1 MAKRHRHDPSLSSP
15 ISEVNA
21 PTVFSHTRGTDSG
34 TDSSTTTSK
43 KYNKLDP
50 KLSSKRPT
58 TPPVIS
64 CNFLPNCNQR
74 PFSSYAEFES
84 HYHQQHSN
92 RCHECHRNFPS
103 ERYLTIHIAEN
114 HDVFNELK
122 KEKGEKTFQCFVEGC
137 DRLCSTPQK
146 RRLHVIDKH
155 GFPKD
160 FYFRVVDY
168 GIDNCN
174 SLLRNPRRYSKST
187 QGEGGTSSGTSVP
200 SSPES
205 TRTVG
210 RSENPNRAGGLV
222 ESKEVE
228 MKDPEKPGRVEKSDS
243 LLFTKIPRLAREG
256 GKEVKAIDTDK
267 DMQDITDMMATVKL
281 VPRQVRFGR
290 GGKVGFGSRR

>member
-1 MAKRHRHDPSLSSP
+1 R
-15 ISEVNA
+15 
-21 PTVFSHTRGTDSG
+21 
-34 TDSSTTTSK
+34 
-43 KYNKLDP
+43 KYNRLDP
-50 KLSSKRPT
+50 KLSANRLT
-58 TPPVIS
+58 NPPVIS
-64 CNFLPNCNQR
+64 CNFLPHCNQR

-160 FYFRVVDY
+160 FYFRIVDQ

-174 SLLRNPRRYSKST
+174 SLLRTPRRNSKST
-187 QGEGGTSSGTSVP
+187 QGQNGIPSNTSMP

-205 TRTVG
+205 LRIE
-210 RSENPNRAGGLV
+210 RRNENPSRTGGLV
-222 ESKEVE
+222 EGKEVGIT
-228 MKDPEKPGRVEKSDS
+228 DPEKSQRVEKSDS
-243 LLFTKIPRLAREG
+243 FPFKKIPRVSGNDRLAREG
-256 GKEVKAIDTDK
+256 GKEVKLIDTDK
-267 DMQDITDMMATVKL
+267 DMQDVTDMMATVKL

-290 GGKVGFGSRR
+290 RGGGMVGFSSRR

>member
-15 ISEVNA
+15 ISDVNA
-21 PTVFSHTRGTDSG
+21 PTIFSHTRDS
-34 TDSSTTTSK
+34 DSDSAASSTATSK

-50 KLSSKRPT
+50 TLSSKRPT

-64 CNFLPNCNQR
+64 CNLLPHCNRR
-74 PFSSYAEFES
+74 PFTSYAEFES
-84 HYHQQHSN
+84 HYHQQHTN

-155 GFPKD
+155 GFPKN
-160 FYFRVVDY
+160 FYFRIVDY

-174 SLLRNPRRYSKST
+174 SLLRNPRRYSKGTHGKS
-187 QGEGGTSSGTSVP
+187 GTSSDTSML

-205 TRTVG
+205 TRAA
-210 RSENPNRAGGLV
+210 RKSENPSGAGRLV
-222 ESKEVE
+222 ESN
-228 MKDPEKPGRVEKSDS
+228 
-243 LLFTKIPRLAREG
+243 EG
-256 GKEVKAIDTDK
+256 GMKELERAERSGKVIDTDK
-267 DMQDITDMMATVKL
+267 DMQDVTDMMATVKL
-281 VPRQVRFGR
+281 VPRHVRFGR
-290 GGKVGFGSRR
+290 GGGMVGFGSRR